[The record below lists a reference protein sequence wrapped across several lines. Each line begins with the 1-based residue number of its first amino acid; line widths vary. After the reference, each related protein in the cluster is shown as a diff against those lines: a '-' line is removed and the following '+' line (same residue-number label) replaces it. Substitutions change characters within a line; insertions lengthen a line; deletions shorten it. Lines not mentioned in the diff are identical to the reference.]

1 MRVLAPARPPGQ
13 LGGFPGQ
20 QVMFGSQALRVFGNI
35 CDSHGLSSGIL
46 FLDLS
51 SAFHHLIRETVVGSV
66 DGANLD
72 PVLKVL
78 QQGGNPVE
86 KYRSFL
92 RLPGILTE
100 LGVAEPIVRL
110 LQDIHIGT
118 WCTLHDHWLLRTHRG
133 TRPGSPLAD
142 IIFHALMAKVAAA
155 IDNWLQQ
162 QTSFVGLLEDLDIVV
177 PTVVWADD
185 IAVPLASKFAGEV
198 VPFLQRTLAQIRS
211 TLQGYGFSLNFA
223 KGKTSAVLTLTGP
236 GAGELRKKFLL
247 NPRPGVQCLFEDGGS
262 EWLHFTSAYRH
273 LGTQF
278 TSSHDLACELR
289 ARAGIAKST
298 FAQLAKPILANK
310 YMPVH
315 LRLRFFHSLV
325 ATRLFFGLGSWP
337 TPTPKQLQYLQS
349 VLITMLPRVL
359 RIGHSHLPSDQV
371 LTLANSAE
379 VRVKLAVERLLYARR
394 LFRTGP
400 PFLHHLLHREFDCI
414 EGSWMHGLCA
424 DLAWMEA
431 VIPNCLPSNWETDLT
446 ALFDMWQD
454 PRCTCPS
461 LVKRCLKLHLIQN
474 AIMSDAK
481 RLHGTVFRTL
491 RVAGASFDHPGDF
504 GVPLDD
510 LFACFCG
517 RTFDTRR
524 GLLAHQRKSHKIFSA
539 ERPFLQGCTCVHCGK
554 FLWST
559 QRLQQHLAFI
569 PKRIGYNP
577 CFAALA
583 SQGRQVEYARVDE
596 GLLPQFAG
604 LQRRDALQVE
614 GPQVSP
620 LTVKDHQR
628 VQLQAELAACHD
640 KLHIPCVPEDELRTG
655 EALGEALEEATL
667 QWFRT
672 FYPHGPTAD
681 EKSQLTDAWIAVL
694 YSCPAAFDCN
704 LDPWLERVFLL
715 WGEHWLPDVVD
726 TFEDG
731 VAEYEMSMRSLR
743 SLLCNWNDI
752 DC

>member
-1 MRVLAPARPPGQ
+1 
-13 LGGFPGQ
+13 
-20 QVMFGSQALRVFGNI
+20 
-35 CDSHGLSSGIL
+35 
-46 FLDLS
+46 
-51 SAFHHLIRETVVGSV
+51 
-66 DGANLD
+66 
-72 PVLKVL
+72 
-78 QQGGNPVE
+78 
-86 KYRSFL
+86 
-92 RLPGILTE
+92 
-100 LGVAEPIVRL
+100 
-110 LQDIHIGT
+110 
-118 WCTLHDHWLLRTHRG
+118 
-133 TRPGSPLAD
+133 
-142 IIFHALMAKVAAA
+142 
-155 IDNWLQQ
+155 
-162 QTSFVGLLEDLDIVV
+162 
-177 PTVVWADD
+177 
-185 IAVPLASKFAGEV
+185 
-198 VPFLQRTLAQIRS
+198 
-211 TLQGYGFSLNFA
+211 
-223 KGKTSAVLTLTGP
+223 
-236 GAGELRKKFLL
+236 
-247 NPRPGVQCLFEDGGS
+247 
-262 EWLHFTSAYRH
+262 
-273 LGTQF
+273 
-278 TSSHDLACELR
+278 
-289 ARAGIAKST
+289 
-298 FAQLAKPILANK
+298 
-310 YMPVH
+310 
-315 LRLRFFHSLV
+315 
-325 ATRLFFGLGSWP
+325 
-337 TPTPKQLQYLQS
+337 
-349 VLITMLPRVL
+349 
-359 RIGHSHLPSDQV
+359 
-371 LTLANSAE
+371 
-379 VRVKLAVERLLYARR
+379 
-394 LFRTGP
+394 
-400 PFLHHLLHREFDCI
+400 
-414 EGSWMHGLCA
+414 
-424 DLAWMEA
+424 
-431 VIPNCLPSNWETDLT
+431 
-446 ALFDMWQD
+446 
-454 PRCTCPS
+454 
-461 LVKRCLKLHLIQN
+461 
-474 AIMSDAK
+474 MSDAK

-517 RTFDTRR
+517 CTFDTRR

-743 SLLCNWNDI
+743 SLLRNWNDI

>member
-310 YMPVH
+310 YMPAH
-315 LRLRFFHSLV
+315 LRLQFFHSLV

-431 VIPNCLPSNWETDLT
+431 VIPNCLPSNWGDG
-446 ALFDMWQD
+446 
-454 PRCTCPS
+454 S
-461 LVKRCLKLHLIQN
+461 YGLI
-474 AIMSDAK
+474 
-481 RLHGTVFRTL
+481 
-491 RVAGASFDHPGDF
+491 
-504 GVPLDD
+504 
-510 LFACFCG
+510 
-517 RTFDTRR
+517 
-524 GLLAHQRKSHKIFSA
+524 
-539 ERPFLQGCTCVHCGK
+539 
-554 FLWST
+554 
-559 QRLQQHLAFI
+559 
-569 PKRIGYNP
+569 
-577 CFAALA
+577 
-583 SQGRQVEYARVDE
+583 
-596 GLLPQFAG
+596 
-604 LQRRDALQVE
+604 
-614 GPQVSP
+614 
-620 LTVKDHQR
+620 
-628 VQLQAELAACHD
+628 
-640 KLHIPCVPEDELRTG
+640 
-655 EALGEALEEATL
+655 
-667 QWFRT
+667 
-672 FYPHGPTAD
+672 
-681 EKSQLTDAWIAVL
+681 
-694 YSCPAAFDCN
+694 
-704 LDPWLERVFLL
+704 
-715 WGEHWLPDVVD
+715 
-726 TFEDG
+726 
-731 VAEYEMSMRSLR
+731 
-743 SLLCNWNDI
+743 
-752 DC
+752 